1 MGVVEIILIIVAFV
15 CGALG
20 GNAAGYAE
28 AKRQCG
34 TELRWQRDM
43 YERELERWP
52 EDGQG

>member
-1 MGVVEIILIIVAFV
+1 MGVIEGILIVVAFI
-15 CGALG
+15 CGGLG

-28 AKRQCG
+28 AKKQCSR
-34 TELRWQRDM
+34 ELRMQRDM